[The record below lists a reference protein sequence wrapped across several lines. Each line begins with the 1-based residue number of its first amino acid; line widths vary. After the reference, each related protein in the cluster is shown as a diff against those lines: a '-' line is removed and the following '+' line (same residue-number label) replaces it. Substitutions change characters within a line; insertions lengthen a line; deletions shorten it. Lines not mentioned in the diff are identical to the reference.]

1 MVRLLILSG
10 TSEAVAL
17 AEACMRDPDFEVICS
32 LAGRTSSPKPLPG
45 EVRVGGFGGAAGLE
59 RYLRARAIDRLVD
72 ATHPF
77 AEQMSWNALQACR
90 AAAVPRLRLFRPP
103 WQRQAGDRWIE
114 VSDLAEATRR
124 LPTLGRR
131 AFLSV
136 GQKDLAAFADL
147 GEVWFLVRTIEAP
160 ERLPLRQA
168 KWLAGRGPFR
178 LDAEVALLREH
189 RIDVLVAKASGGE
202 ATYAKL
208 AAARALGL
216 PVIMLRRPPPPPGPV
231 VATVAE
237 VLEWLRPSLAPGAA
251 RGGDRAHKAGCR

>member
-1 MVRLLILSG
+1 MVRVLILSG
-10 TSEAVAL
+10 TSEAAAF
-17 AEACMRDPDFEVICS
+17 AEACARDRDFEVVCS
-32 LAGRTSSPKPLPG
+32 LAGRTSSPRPLPG

-59 RYLRARAIDRLVD
+59 RFLRTRAIDRLVD

-77 AEQMSWNALQACR
+77 AAQMSWNALQACR
-90 AAAVPRLRLFRPP
+90 AAAVPRLRLLRRP
-103 WQRQAGDRWIE
+103 WQRQAGDGWVE
-114 VSDLAEATRR
+114 VDDLAEAAQR

-147 GEVWFLVRTIEAP
+147 EQVWFLVRTIEAP
-160 ERLPLRQA
+160 ERLPLREA
-168 KWLAGRGPFR
+168 KWLVGRGPFR
-178 LDAEVALLREH
+178 LEGELALLKEH
-189 RIDVLVAKASGGE
+189 RIDVLVAKASGGA

-231 VATVAE
+231 VATVGEA
-237 VLEWLRPSLAPGAA
+237 LDWLRLSRAPVEA
-251 RGGDRAHKAGCR
+251 RGGDPAHRAGCR